1 MTKCY
6 RIQDEKSNLGF
17 PARLKKRVS
26 GLDDNSVLNYV
37 LTVDVVDVVNS
48 HLLVIN
54 FLPPERQFISNTVGK
69 CQRFGD
75 PEMI

>member
-1 MTKCY
+1 MKNEET
-6 RIQDEKSNLGF
+6 
-17 PARLKKRVS
+17 LKGVS
-26 GLDDNSVLNYV
+26 RLDDHSALNRV

-69 CQRFGD
+69 RQRFGD